1 MDIASVIGLNQ
12 AKTNIDLQMKILKT
26 VDEQQKTILD
36 TLSNS
41 QKNVSQNSLVDML
54 VWKEL

>member
-1 MDIASVIGLNQ
+1 MDIASVVGLNQ
-12 AKTNIDLQMKILKT
+12 AKTNLDLQMKILKT